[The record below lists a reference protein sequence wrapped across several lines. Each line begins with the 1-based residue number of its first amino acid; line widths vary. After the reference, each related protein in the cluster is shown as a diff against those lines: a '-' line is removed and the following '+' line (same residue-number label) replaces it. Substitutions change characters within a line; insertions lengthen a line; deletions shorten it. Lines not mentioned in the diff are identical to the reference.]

1 MQKTGP
7 QSTMYDEGRCYEQD
21 AEVQDRAWPQG
32 QNMPCA
38 PTDHPVPNLTEGWG
52 MKPPGG
58 AEYTARGEGRSPQK
72 MLNTQPEV
80 RA

>member
-1 MQKTGP
+1 MDQTKYKTLMVISNYVYIIVYVY
-7 QSTMYDEGRCYEQD
+7 QVFYSCYEQD

-58 AEYTARGEGRSPQK
+58 AEYTARG
-72 MLNTQPEV
+72 
-80 RA
+80 